1 MSHKITIFDID
12 IVLPLCYHYYVFFYE
27 DEYIE
32 EHFYLADNREVTKPQ
47 QYTNIMARL
56 ENLGVTLAEEG

>member
-1 MSHKITIFDID
+1 MS
-12 IVLPLCYHYYVFFYE
+12 FFHE

-32 EHFYLADNREVTKPQ
+32 EHFYLSDNREVTKPQ

-56 ENLGVTLAEEG
+56 ENLGVTLAEER